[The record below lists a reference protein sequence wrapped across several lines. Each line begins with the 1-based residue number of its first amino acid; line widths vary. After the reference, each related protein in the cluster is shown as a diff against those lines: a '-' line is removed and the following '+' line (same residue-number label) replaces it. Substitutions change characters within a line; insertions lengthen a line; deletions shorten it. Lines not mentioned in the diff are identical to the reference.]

1 MFKQL
6 SKEEVIFKLQTEI
19 KLLEKKLISCPENK
33 INETALLLREKMEE
47 LEKFKLMQN
56 ETN

>member
-56 ETN
+56 DN